1 MLDTVIINC
10 MSDMNK
16 QYYMIE
22 YRIALTTTYR
32 LVYDGI
38 NDKLCFWSH
47 EFSYCEIDAN
57 DFYIMKRIIHDPLIE
72 FPVSTIYVYDEVEI
86 TEIIPDV
93 ILSTLGGY
101 DRLIK
106 EARKTIVESIL

>member
-1 MLDTVIINC
+1 MLDTVVING

-22 YRIALTTTYR
+22 FRIALTTIYR

-38 NDKLCFWSH
+38 NDRLCFWSH
-47 EFSYCEIDAN
+47 EFSYYNIN
-57 DFYIMKRIIHDPLIE
+57 SSDFYVMKRIIHDPLIV

-106 EARKTIVESIL
+106 EARKAVVEDLL